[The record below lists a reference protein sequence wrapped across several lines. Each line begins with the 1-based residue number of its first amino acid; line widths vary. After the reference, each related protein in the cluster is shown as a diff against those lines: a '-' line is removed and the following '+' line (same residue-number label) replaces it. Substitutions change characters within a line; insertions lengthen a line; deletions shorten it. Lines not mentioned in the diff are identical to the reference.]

1 MKGESVQGFMVT
13 IAFIALSVAITC
25 ISLCH
30 HETIR
35 I

>member
-1 MKGESVQGFMVT
+1 MKGVRVFKDLWY